1 MHIIISFAYLV
12 ESFEVV
18 SIWLLLGVYKS
29 PNQNDTEF
37 LNRIGAILDY
47 YSQKYDNVT
56 IIGDFNIT
64 TENTHL
70 QSMMQAHNLNILIKE
85 PICFQSKNPNQIDLL
100 LTNHKSMFK

>member
-18 SIWLLLGVYKS
+18 SIWLLLGVYKP

-47 YSQKYDNVT
+47 YFQKYDNVT

-64 TENTHL
+64 TENT
-70 QSMMQAHNLNILIKE
+70 QSKYFDQRTNMFSVKE
-85 PICFQSKNPNQIDLL
+85 PQPN
-100 LTNHKSMFK
+100 

>member
-18 SIWLLLGVYKS
+18 SIWLLLGVYKP

-47 YSQKYDNVT
+47 YFQKYDNVT

-70 QSMMQAHNLNILIKE
+70 QSMMQAHNLN
-85 PICFQSKNPNQIDLL
+85 N
-100 LTNHKSMFK
+100 